1 LHQKRLVRM
10 VWVYLQFT
18 GGLEALFDN
27 VKSHKVKIPTKN
39 PDKTTVKWV
48 VNYVRTKMLTKQPE
62 MFIKDNKLRPGILV
76 LVNDIDWEISGKE
89 ECIVE
94 NNDVVMFLST
104 LHGG

>member
-1 LHQKRLVRM
+1 M

-62 MFIKDNKLRPGILV
+62 MFIKDNKLYVWVPFALGFGRLIHWT
-76 LVNDIDWEISGKE
+76 N
-89 ECIVE
+89 
-94 NNDVVMFLST
+94 
-104 LHGG
+104 